1 MAHVIAR
8 DSTARWGTRGQESRE
23 DVVRLGLWIFLA
35 TVTMLFA
42 AFTSAYIV
50 RRSSGDWRPVALPSL
65 LVFNTA
71 VLLLSSG
78 AVEAARWS
86 GTRNRWHAAGVAFG
100 AAVGLGFGFLL
111 AQWAAWGQLAAAGV
125 YLPTSPHASFFYMM
139 TGAHA
144 LHVLAALA
152 LLTWTAVATWI
163 GRGLSAR
170 REWDLLMS
178 VCRTFWHYL
187 GAVWVYLLIFL
198 SVY

>member
-1 MAHVIAR
+1 MAHVIAG
-8 DSTARWGTRGQESRE
+8 DSTARWGAPERESRD

-50 RRSSGDWRPVALPSL
+50 RRGTGDWRPVALPSL
-65 LVFNTA
+65 LWLNTA
-71 VLLLSSG
+71 VLVLSSG
-78 AVEAARWS
+78 AVEVARWS
-86 GTRNRWHAAGVAFG
+86 GERIAGEASVAFG
-100 AAVGLGFGFLL
+100 APWARRRIPPGTVARLGPARRGRCASAHELR
-111 AQWAAWGQLAAAGV
+111 
-125 YLPTSPHASFFYMM
+125 TASFFYMM

-152 LLTWTAVATWI
+152 LLVWTAIATWT
-163 GRGLSAR
+163 GRGQHAR
-170 REWDLLMS
+170 REWRLLMS

-187 GAVWVYLLIFL
+187 GAVWVYLLFFL

>member
-1 MAHVIAR
+1 MAHVIAG
-8 DSTARWGTRGQESRE
+8 DSSAGWSGHEQESRE
-23 DVVRLGLWIFLA
+23 DVVRLGLWIFLG

-65 LVFNTA
+65 LWLNTA
-71 VLLLSSG
+71 ALVLSSG
-78 AVEAARWS
+78 AVEGARWW
-86 GTRNRWHAAGVAFG
+86 GERGRWRAASIAFG
-100 AAVGLGFGFLL
+100 AAVGFGLGFLVG
-111 AQWAAWGQLAAAGV
+111 QWFAWGQLAAAGV

-144 LHVLAALA
+144 VHVLAALA
-152 LLTWTAVATWI
+152 LLVWTAVATWTGA
-163 GRGLSAR
+163 GRRAPR
-170 REWDLLMS
+170 QWRLLMS

-187 GAVWVYLLIFL
+187 GAVWVYLFFFL